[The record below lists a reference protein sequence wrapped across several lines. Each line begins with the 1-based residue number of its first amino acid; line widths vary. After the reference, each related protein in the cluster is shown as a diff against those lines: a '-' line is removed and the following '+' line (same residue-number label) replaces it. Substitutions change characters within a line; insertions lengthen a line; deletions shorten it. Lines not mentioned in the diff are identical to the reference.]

1 MRTAALLPRL
11 ALLLAILATLG
22 ASAQAGTTANTA
34 TPTGRWITAN
44 GKAVVQ
50 IYPCGSD
57 LCGAI
62 VGLALDHPTDPMPTD
77 WQGKPQCGL
86 VIINTTPGTDDNG
99 QPVWNGQVLDPR
111 NGSIYKAQLKM
122 DENRHL
128 LLHGYIG
135 IPVFGQTQTWAP
147 YSGRTMS
154 DCRMSANDPAP
165 QAPANG

>member
-1 MRTAALLPRL
+1 VLARLTALLFCL
-11 ALLLAILATLG
+11 APLAT
-22 ASAQAGTTANTA
+22 TAFADTPL

-50 IYPCGSD
+50 IYPCGND
-57 LCGAI
+57 ICGAI
-62 VGLALDHPTDPMPTD
+62 VGLQLDHPTDPMPTD

-86 VIINTTPGTDDNG
+86 VIINTAPATDDSG

-111 NGSIYKAQLKM
+111 NGSVYKAQLKM
-122 DENRHL
+122 DPDRHL

-135 IPVFGQTQTWAP
+135 IPVFGQTQTWTP

-154 DCRMSANDPAP
+154 DCHMTANFSAPPPA
-165 QAPANG
+165 ANG

>member
-1 MRTAALLPRL
+1 VLARLSIVIICLAALSGGT
-11 ALLLAILATLG
+11 AHAN
-22 ASAQAGTTANTA
+22 ASP

-50 IYPCGSD
+50 IYPCGND
-57 LCGAI
+57 ICGAI
-62 VGLALDHPTDPMPTD
+62 VGLETDHPSDPMPTD

-86 VIINTTPGTDDNG
+86 VIINTKPGTNDAG

-111 NGSIYKAQLKM
+111 NGAVYQAQLKLEP
-122 DENRHL
+122 DRHL

-135 IPVFGQTQTWAP
+135 IPVFGQTQTWTP

-154 DCRMSANDPAP
+154 DCRMSANDSA
-165 QAPANG
+165 APANG